1 MTVEAQL
8 ATVGS
13 AVVSSVIYSLMFYI
27 KKNSSKQPEEY
38 DFKKLGATVLVGV
51 GVGISFVISGI
62 EITQANFQEQI
73 VGMAG
78 TVAIVEAGLKI
89 VWRRAKRRLEKK

>member
-1 MTVEAQL
+1 MALETQL
-8 ATVGS
+8 ATVGT

-27 KKNSSKQPEEY
+27 KKNSKKNPEEY

-51 GVGISFVISGI
+51 GVGISFVLGDI

-78 TVAIVEAGLKI
+78 TIAIVEAGLKI
-89 VWRRAKRRLEKK
+89 VYRQAKKKLEA